1 MKKIIV
7 LCVNNS
13 CRSQMAEGILA
24 HYGKGLLTVVSAGS
38 EPTTVNKSAIR
49 VLSEIGIDISS
60 HRSKSVDEFDLS
72 SFDYVITAC
81 QEANDACPYVP
92 PDVRKIALDLRDPA
106 KAVGDD
112 DEVLNEF
119 RKVRD
124 EIKDFA
130 VTFVQGLR

>member
-1 MKKIIV
+1 
-7 LCVNNS
+7 
-13 CRSQMAEGILA
+13 MAEGILA